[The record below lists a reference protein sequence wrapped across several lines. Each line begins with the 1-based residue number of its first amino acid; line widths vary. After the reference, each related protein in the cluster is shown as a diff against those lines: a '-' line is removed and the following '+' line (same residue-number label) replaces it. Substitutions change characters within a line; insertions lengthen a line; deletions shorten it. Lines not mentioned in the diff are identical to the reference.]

1 MSVSHTFENDSR
13 EWSPVSWAF
22 HVWSWIA
29 LLVLFVLLEVF
40 VDPLTASLV
49 LCLKL
54 GWRDLLVALRL
65 RGHDNPRIVHAL
77 SLYCLA
83 QACFKV
89 ALAGVL
95 VWALIVACEVLLGI
109 PQPIE
114 RFLAGFCLL
123 FSGLILGALT
133 VGFAAVRTVE
143 YRVRPW
149 IDVTLYQHLLDRSQP
164 LTCHGTFN
172 RVPALLRMG
181 MILATLT
188 LLPGVYAGFHLLFA
202 KGNLAGVMGPLIFI
216 TLWWQGVRPMWT
228 ALKQS
233 ASSPAECWDA

>member
-1 MSVSHTFENDSR
+1 MSATHTFENDSR
-13 EWSPVSWAF
+13 EWSPVGWAF

-29 LLVLFVLLEVF
+29 LLVLFVLLEIF

-49 LCLKL
+49 LCLKF

-65 RGHDNPRIVHAL
+65 RGHDDPRIVHAV

-95 VWALIVACEVLLGI
+95 VWALIVAGEVLLGI
-109 PQPIE
+109 PQPVE

-123 FSGLILGALT
+123 FSGLVLGALT

-143 YRVRPW
+143 YRGLPVLDCR
-149 IDVTLYQHLLDRSQP
+149 LYKNLLDRSQR
-164 LTCHGTFN
+164 LTCRGTFN
-172 RVPALLRMG
+172 RVPTLLRMG
-181 MILATLT
+181 MVLATLV
-188 LLPGVYAGFHLLFA
+188 LLPGAYVGIDMLFF
-202 KGNLAGVMGPLIFI
+202 KRNLAGVMGPVIFV

-228 ALKQS
+228 ALKQ
-233 ASSPAECWDA
+233 AA